1 MKGHSPQ
8 ATEEFKL
15 ILGRLGVF
23 FQFILGHVGELV
35 PPKEADLCPLSR
47 RHRVHPRH
55 LRTSAL
61 TSNHVRELKHV
72 PLAVDCS
79 LWQL

>member
-8 ATEEFKL
+8 AIEEFKLL

-23 FQFILGHVGELV
+23 FQFILGHVGELA
-35 PPKEADLCPLSR
+35 PPKEADLCPSSR

-55 LRTSAL
+55 PKTSAF
-61 TSNHVRELKHV
+61 RE
-72 PLAVDCS
+72 
-79 LWQL
+79 